1 MNPMHAKSGGFLA
14 ASALAALLAACAGSQ
29 YEASRTDDVEED
41 MDMVADTLGFPGNVG
56 DAGRRSERSR
66 IWASGDTIDDGEFDS
81 YSGTEA
87 EGGTGAGGTGED
99 VAPLDPTATD
109 TAGEYG
115 DPNAWPTGPLPGDTG
130 VGGAGSPTVDTI
142 WMDTLEPGDT
152 LIVPDEAMPGST
164 GPDIW

>member
-1 MNPMHAKSGGFLA
+1 MKPMHTKYGGFLA
-14 ASALAALLAACAGSQ
+14 ASALAAVLAACAGSK
-29 YEASRTDDVEED
+29 YETSQAEAGDED
-41 MDMVADTLGFPGNVG
+41 LAADTLGYPGNVG
-56 DAGRRSERSR
+56 DPGQRSERSR
-66 IWASGDTIDDGEFDS
+66 IWPADSVHDDGYDS

-87 EGGTGAGGTGED
+87 EGGAGVGGSGEEA
-99 VAPLDPTATD
+99 VPLDPTATD

-142 WMDTLEPGDT
+142 WLDTLEPGDT
-152 LIVPDEAMPGST
+152 LIVPDATMPGST

>member
-1 MNPMHAKSGGFLA
+1 MKHMHSKITGFLS
-14 ASALAALLAACAGSQ
+14 ASALAAVLAACAGSRDETSQ
-29 YEASRTDDVEED
+29 ADVDDGADLAS
-41 MDMVADTLGFPGNVG
+41 DTLGYPGNVG
-56 DAGRRSERSR
+56 DAGHRSDRSR
-66 IWASGDTIDDGEFDS
+66 IWDSGAAVDDGA

-87 EGGTGAGGTGED
+87 EGGAGVGGSGEGS
-99 VAPLDPTATD
+99 APMDPTATD

-130 VGGAGSPTVDTI
+130 VGGSGSPAVDTI

-152 LIVPDEAMPGST
+152 LIIPEATTPGPT

>member
-1 MNPMHAKSGGFLA
+1 MKPMHLKFGGFLA
-14 ASALAALLAACAGSQ
+14 ASALAAVLAACAGSQ
-29 YEASRTDDVEED
+29 YETSQADVDDED
-41 MDMVADTLGFPGNVG
+41 LAADTLGYPGNVG
-56 DAGRRSERSR
+56 DPGQRSEHSR
-66 IWASGDTIDDGEFDS
+66 NRPADSIYDDEYDS

-87 EGGTGAGGTGED
+87 EGGVGVGGSGEE

-130 VGGAGSPTVDTI
+130 VGGAGSPAVDTI

-152 LIVPDEAMPGST
+152 IIVPDEAMPGST